1 MSVCLCKRQPFF
13 IPKVIF
19 IRDGNVGRLIVDGL
33 TMLEDSVQGNNV
45 SWHISSP
52 LYVGGVPAGR
62 AQKNIQVQVKICH
75 VKNSRKKWDNWNL
88 IEDFIYSPM
97 FVRKMCGHPAL
108 SVPTDKRKPLL

>member
-33 TMLEDSVQGNNV
+33 TMLEDSVQGNNI

-75 VKNSRKKWDNWNL
+75 VKNIKQQKKMGQL
-88 IEDFIYSPM
+88 ESY
-97 FVRKMCGHPAL
+97 RGL
-108 SVPTDKRKPLL
+108 YL